1 MLRGLPFAPG
11 PGLAS
16 VVGRVL
22 RLAVG
27 LVVAGGAVAC
37 TPVKP
42 PATAPS
48 GPAGAPW
55 IAKLDATHPLVGR
68 LWSTHAKAFVSVD
81 ATMDALAGVR
91 VVLLGERH
99 DAPDHHRL
107 QAAALHA
114 LAARGVRPAVA
125 LEMLDTTQQSALD
138 AVAAQ
143 NPGDP
148 DAVADAVAWE
158 SSGWPP
164 FALYRPIV
172 VEVRSHWLPLLGAGV
187 SRTRLSA
194 WVGKDA
200 PPLPPELRA
209 EHHLD
214 TPLPFAASLDE
225 ELLAAHCGALPPPAV
240 ARMATGQRIRDSVM
254 AHVLAGRDHAALIAG
269 AGHVRNDRGVPWIL
283 GRIQPGT
290 TTASL
295 AFVEV
300 QTAWNEPAAYAAL
313 FHATALPFDFVWFT
327 PRLDDEDPC
336 KPKG

>member
-1 MLRGLPFAPG
+1 MI
-11 PGLAS
+11 GLA
-16 VVGRVL
+16 L
-22 RLAVG
+22 
-27 LVVAGGAVAC
+27 GGAAC
-37 TPVKP
+37 TPPKP
-42 PATAPS
+42 AAPPTAPAGPS
-48 GPAGAPW
+48 GGPW
-55 IAKLDATHPLVGR
+55 DAKLDQGHPLVGR
-68 LWSTHAKAFVSVD
+68 LWSTGAKAFVSVD
-81 ATMDALAGVR
+81 AAMDALAGAR

-114 LAARGVRPAVA
+114 LATRGVRPAVA
-125 LEMLDTTQQSALD
+125 FEMFDTTQQSALD
-138 AVAAQ
+138 AVTAQ

-187 SRTRLSA
+187 SRKRLSE

-214 TPLPFAASLDE
+214 VPLPFAASLDE

-240 ARMATGQRIRDSVM
+240 ARMALGQRIRDSVM
-254 AHVLAGRDHAALIAG
+254 AHVLSGRDKALLVAG
-269 AGHVRNDRGVPWIL
+269 AGHVRTDRGVPWIL

-290 TTASL
+290 ATASL

-300 QTAWNEPAAYAAL
+300 QTTWKDPAAYAAI
-313 FHATALPFDFVWFT
+313 FHAASLPFDFVWFT